1 MSALKETLY
10 ASEQNRIDVARARRR
25 WIRQQRLLDSTALVF
40 LDETAITTSMV
51 RTRGRCTRGDRLV
64 DYAPHGHWTTISFI
78 AGLRHDKM
86 VAPFAIEGAM
96 NGDIFLAY
104 IEQCLAPTL
113 KPGDIVIMDNVAT
126 HKVNGVA
133 EAIEAVGATVR
144 YLPQYSPDLN
154 PIEQAFSKLKALLR
168 KAAERTVP
176 TLRKAR
182 QTPRQLHR
190 CRLRQFPPTLRLWF
204 DLSGIRS
211 SSTSRI
217 PPYPDTGRGP
227 RLAR

>member
-1 MSALKETLY
+1 MSALKKTLY

-51 RTRGRCTRGDRLV
+51 RTRGRCPRGDRLV
-64 DYAPHGHWTTISFI
+64 DYAPHGHWKTISFI

-133 EAIEAVGATVR
+133 EAIEAVGATLR

-176 TLRKAR
+176 MLRRRLGKLLASF
-182 QTPRQLHR
+182 TAADCANFLLH
-190 CRLRQFPPTLRLWF
+190 
-204 DLSGIRS
+204 SGYGSI
-211 SSTSRI
+211 
-217 PPYPDTGRGP
+217 
-227 RLAR
+227 

>member
-1 MSALKETLY
+1 MSALKKTLY

-25 WIRQQRLLDSTALVF
+25 WIRQQHLLSTTALVF
-40 LDETAITTSMV
+40 LDETAITTNMV
-51 RTRGRCTRGDRLV
+51 RTRGRCPRGERLV
-64 DYAPHGHWTTISFI
+64 DYAPHGHWKTISFI

-104 IEQCLAPTL
+104 IEQCLVPTL
-113 KPGDIVIMDNVAT
+113 QSGDIVIMDNVAT

-133 EAIEAVGATVR
+133 EAIEAVGATLR

-154 PIEQAFSKLKALLR
+154 PIEQAFSKLKTLLR

-176 TLRKAR
+176 TLRR
-182 QTPRQLHR
+182 
-190 CRLRQFPPTLRLWF
+190 RLGKL
-204 DLSGIRS
+204 
-211 SSTSRI
+211 
-217 PPYPDTGRGP
+217 
-227 RLAR
+227 LARFTAADCANFFLNSGYGSI

>member
-1 MSALKETLY
+1 
-10 ASEQNRIDVARARRR
+10 
-25 WIRQQRLLDSTALVF
+25 LVF

-51 RTRGRCTRGDRLV
+51 RTRGRCPRGDRLV

-176 TLRKAR
+176 TLRRRLGKLLASF
-182 QTPRQLHR
+182 TAADCTNFLLH
-190 CRLRQFPPTLRLWF
+190 
-204 DLSGIRS
+204 SGYGS
-211 SSTSRI
+211 S
-217 PPYPDTGRGP
+217 
-227 RLAR
+227 